1 MKRIL
6 TISALLTTL
15 SVAAFAQSGSDST
28 GAKKPLINQETK
40 QKVDNAID
48 KADEKVQVEVQKS
61 VRYQEANALSWFDKG
76 SVFVG
81 GSLGFGLGKDV
92 GTYLT
97 LNPRVGYF
105 FQPGFLLGLKYGF
118 DNRLSTSYR
127 AREFGVYS
135 RYYPFRTRINSF
147 AGVGYNFGRQFASN
161 VGGDEKAR
169 YNSITLEVGV
179 GFMLTQ
185 NLAGEASLETNYYD
199 RFNTLAGVNRGGRVK
214 IGVNYYFNRKLD
226 PENLR
231 RRSRR

>member
-15 SVAAFAQSGSDST
+15 SVATFAQSGSDTT
-28 GAKKPLINQETK
+28 GTKKPLISGETK
-40 QKVDNAID
+40 QKVDNALE

-76 SVFVG
+76 TVFG
-81 GSLGFGLGKDV
+81 GASLGFGLGKDV

-97 LNPRVGYF
+97 LNPRIGYF
-105 FQPGFLLGLKYGF
+105 FQPGFVLGLKYGF

-127 AREFGVYS
+127 AREFGVFS

-169 YNSITLEVGV
+169 YNSITLEAGV
-179 GFMLTQ
+179 GFMLTK
-185 NLAGEASLETNYYD
+185 NLGGEVALETNYYD
-199 RFNTLAGVNRGGRVK
+199 RFNTLAGVNRGGRFK
-214 IGVNYYFNRKLD
+214 IGVNYYFDRKFDL
-226 PENLR
+226 NSLR
-231 RRSRR
+231 RRGR